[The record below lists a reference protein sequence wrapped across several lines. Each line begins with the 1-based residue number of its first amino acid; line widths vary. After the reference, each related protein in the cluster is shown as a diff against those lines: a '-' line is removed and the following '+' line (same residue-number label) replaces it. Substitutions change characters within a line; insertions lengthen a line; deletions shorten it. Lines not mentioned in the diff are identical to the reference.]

1 MPDARKAGMD
11 FSSEAAEAARRA
23 HGWAVYV
30 DGQTTGTGRD
40 VARARARL
48 WALVAQ
54 ACAAVAAAPS
64 PSPLAVSAAGRA
76 LDAARR
82 QERAS
87 SVADL
92 QDQAWTWAEVALACA
107 ATGAE

>member
-1 MPDARKAGMD
+1 MD
-11 FSSEAAEAARRA
+11 FSAEAAEAARRA
-23 HGWAVYV
+23 HAWAVHV
-30 DGQTTGTGRD
+30 DGRTTGSGRD
-40 VARARARL
+40 VARARL

-54 ACAAVAAAPS
+54 ACTAVAAAPS
-64 PSPLAVSAAGRA
+64 PRAVQAAGRA

-82 QERAS
+82 QERAGDF
-87 SVADL
+87 ADL

>member
-1 MPDARKAGMD
+1 MD
-11 FSSEAAEAARRA
+11 LSSEAAAAARRA
-23 HGWAVYV
+23 HEWAVKV
-30 DGQTTGTGRD
+30 DGEKTGTGRD
-40 VARARARL
+40 MARARARL

-54 ACAAVAAAPS
+54 ACTAAAAAPS
-64 PSPLAVSAAGRA
+64 PLAVQAAGRA

-82 QERAS
+82 QEGS
-87 SVADL
+87 WHTADA

>member
-1 MPDARKAGMD
+1 MD
-11 FSSEAAEAARRA
+11 FSLEAAEAARRA
-23 HGWAVYV
+23 HEWAVRV
-30 DGQTTGTGRD
+30 DGLTTGTGRD

-54 ACAAVAAAPS
+54 ACTAVAAAPS
-64 PSPLAVSAAGRA
+64 PLAVQAAGRA

-82 QERAS
+82 QERADT
-87 SVADL
+87 VADL